1 MSGQHSVD
9 LLTCSKMENIATKQY
24 KCEICETELKNHN
37 GLRQHFKNVHNFVKE
52 HQCNICQKVFKLN
65 HQLTSH
71 VKIFHDNNR
80 KHKEFKCDF
89 CEKIFSA

>member
-1 MSGQHSVD
+1 
-9 LLTCSKMENIATKQY
+9 MENIATKQY

-52 HQCNICQKVFKLN
+52 HKCNICQKVFKLN

-71 VKIFHDNNR
+71 VKISHDKPKGSFQKDSLPKGSHQMATYLKAPTKR
-80 KHKEFKCDF
+80 LP
-89 CEKIFSA
+89 